1 MFIMCASCLEALPF
15 HLLQRHP
22 APQATFRSRMTAATF
37 ARASRRFGLRS
48 FAIDNAPARG
58 WQTMVVEP

>member
-1 MFIMCASCLEALPF
+1 
-15 HLLQRHP
+15 
-22 APQATFRSRMTAATF
+22 MTAAAL

-48 FAIDNAPARG
+48 FAIDNALARG

>member
-1 MFIMCASCLEALPF
+1 
-15 HLLQRHP
+15 
-22 APQATFRSRMTAATF
+22 MTAAAF

-48 FAIDNAPARG
+48 FALDNAPARG